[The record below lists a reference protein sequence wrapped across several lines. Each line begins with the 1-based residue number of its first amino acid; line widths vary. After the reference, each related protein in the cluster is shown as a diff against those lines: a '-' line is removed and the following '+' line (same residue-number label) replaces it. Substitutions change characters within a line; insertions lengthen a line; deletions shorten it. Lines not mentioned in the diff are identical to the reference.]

1 MSFNDWNNNGSH
13 DSFDSYV
20 DYKITNESGT
30 SGSSNHSN
38 DTNHNKNPKGRS
50 DWEII
55 VCCFISLCLSISAMF
70 AMIFLEWLGI
80 FIGAGLLYAAYKV
93 II

>member
-13 DSFDSYV
+13 DPFDSYV
-20 DYKITNESGT
+20 DYKITNDSSS
-30 SGSSNHSN
+30 SGSSSHSN
-38 DTNHNKNPKGRS
+38 DTNHNKNQKGRS
-50 DWEII
+50 DWAII
-55 VCCFISLCLSISAMF
+55 GCCFISIFLSFSAMF
-70 AMIFLEWLGI
+70 AMIFLEWPGI